1 MFEKNIEKIEKIE
14 MDKIKIKKIKIEKIL
29 VTIQLRNQTIN
40 F

>member
-29 VTIQLRNQTIN
+29 VTIQLRNQTTN